1 MLRLD
6 LPRRATLN
14 ESPQLTR
21 LVLEAEREKGPVELG
36 CSKTEVWGP
45 FGVALLAASFAVRNR
60 SGRETTLLAPKD
72 DEEASVLLEENGLI
86 RFVQGESSVLDEWQD
101 QVVPFQDPTSPQD
114 WSEKLSLPLTAATAK
129 APSVVKPCLDVL
141 LANLQRWSESAV
153 GGFVVLRW
161 QKKSHKVKIAYV
173 DRGVGI
179 PAALRRSPS
188 SLLHRATDI
197 EVIESAFSDPT
208 VTSRNEGEPGQ
219 GLKTL
224 RDEVLSHR
232 GKLTVISLG
241 AKVTWAQ
248 DKVTKGT
255 SPALHGTAIEIE
267 IQA

>member
-1 MLRLD
+1 M
-6 LPRRATLN
+6 N

-21 LVLEAEREKGPVELG
+21 LVLEAEREKGPIEFG

-45 FGVALLAASFAVRNR
+45 FGVAMLAVTFAVRKR
-60 SGRETTLLAPKD
+60 SGRETTLLVPKD
-72 DEEASVLLEENGLI
+72 DEEAAELLEENGLL
-86 RFVQGESSVLDEWQD
+86 RFVQGESVVLDEWQD
-101 QVVPFQDPTSPQD
+101 QIVPFPESTSAQD
-114 WSEKLSLPLTAATAK
+114 WAEKLSSPLAAATAK
-129 APSVVKPCLDVL
+129 APSVVKPCLEVL
-141 LANLQRWSESAV
+141 LENLQRWSESAV

-161 QKKSHKVKIAYV
+161 QKKSHKIKLAYV

-197 EVIESAFSDPT
+197 EVIEAAFSDPT
-208 VTSRNEGEPGQ
+208 VTSRIEGEPGQ
-219 GLKTL
+219 GLMTL
-224 RDEVLSHR
+224 RDWVLSHR

-248 DKVTKGT
+248 DKVNKGT